1 VVNGTLMHGAMM
13 LQNWRT
19 GARVGTPPQAQF
31 VATLVGVVV
40 GAVACAGVFALLQ
53 AAYGLGTEAIPA
65 PAALSW
71 KATAQVAKHGI
82 SAMPAYAPAAAAFA
96 FVLGCVLSLR
106 PIAKYAPSPVA
117 MGMAFILSPSIS
129 ITLAIGGF
137 ARWFVARRST
147 RAADEEGVAL
157 ASGMIGGEAFAGLLI
172 AALLLWQR

>member
-1 VVNGTLMHGAMM
+1 
-13 LQNWRT
+13 
-19 GARVGTPPQAQF
+19 
-31 VATLVGVVV
+31 VA
-40 GAVACAGVFALLQ
+40 
-53 AAYGLGTEAIPA
+53 E
-65 PAALSW
+65 
-71 KATAQVAKHGI
+71 HGI
-82 SAMPAYAPAAAAFA
+82 SAMPAYAPIAAAIA
-96 FVLGCVLSLR
+96 FVIAVVLGLPAV
-106 PIAKYAPSPVA
+106 AKYAPSPVA